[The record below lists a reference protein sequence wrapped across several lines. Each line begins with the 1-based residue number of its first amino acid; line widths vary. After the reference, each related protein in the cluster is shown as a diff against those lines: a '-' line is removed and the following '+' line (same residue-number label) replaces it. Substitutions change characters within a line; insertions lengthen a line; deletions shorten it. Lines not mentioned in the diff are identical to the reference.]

1 MNGFNEILPTEIK
14 DNLFTAINDDWM
26 LITAKKEDG
35 SVNTMTASWGG
46 FGILWGRPICFC
58 VIRPQRYT
66 LEFVEEAENLTL
78 SFLKD
83 GYKEALNLLGRK
95 SGRDCDKIAESGLTV
110 VEDGEI
116 VGFGEAR
123 MVISGKKI
131 YTDIIKESGFIDKT
145 IIDSKY
151 PHRDYHKVFICEI
164 EKVFIK

>member
-1 MNGFNEILPTEIK
+1 MNGFNEILPSEIK

-26 LITAKKEDG
+26 LITAKKADG

-78 SFLKD
+78 SFLED
-83 GYKEALNLLGRK
+83 GYREALNLLGRK
-95 SGRDCDKIAESGLTV
+95 SGRDCDKIAESGLTI
-110 VEDGEI
+110 VEDGKI
-116 VGFGEAR
+116 VGFSEAR